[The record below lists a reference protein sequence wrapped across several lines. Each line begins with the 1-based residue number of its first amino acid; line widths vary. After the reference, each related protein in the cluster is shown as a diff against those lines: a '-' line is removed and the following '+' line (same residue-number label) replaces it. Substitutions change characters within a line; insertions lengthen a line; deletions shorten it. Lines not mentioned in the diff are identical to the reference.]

1 METIKMII
9 DYKEWGIFL
18 KRLVM
23 LVLIGIIGGIIWVTI
38 GSVITAP
45 FYSITKEGS
54 IKWEISKNVIEGE
67 NTSRAIQKGIDELV
81 EDGLITNFIGV
92 RSIIDNKLYEQI
104 GMIEM
109 YRVSMNGLE
118 NNLGR
123 NRGTGG
129 ANHNLVQAR
138 SDIYADYEIPMFT
151 SYTTK
156 LKETRENIEKYIKEL
171 KEDKEKGMESKRAVF
186 IVNSDNLSEMLDKM
200 KQQLQTNL
208 AMKPRNFTEIDDKF
222 YRIRGNLIGMELV
235 LKGIEEDFKEKMKD
249 KTAYEENYKPIMEDL
264 ERAVKE
270 NHIIVLETLGHLSK
284 MEKEGNV
291 ITQKLAEVIDKLKKG

>member
-1 METIKMII
+1 MEILKTII
-9 DYKEWGIFL
+9 DYKEWGIFV

-23 LVLIGIIGGIIWVTI
+23 LIGIGIVGIIGWITI
-38 GSVITAP
+38 GSIITAP

-54 IKWEISKNVIEGE
+54 IEWEAEKNVVIGE

-81 EDGLITNFIGV
+81 KDGLITNFIGV
-92 RSIIDNKLYEQI
+92 RNIIDNKLYEQI
-104 GMIEM
+104 GMIDI

-129 ANHNLVQAR
+129 ANNNLVQAR
-138 SDIYADYEIPMFT
+138 SDIYADYELPMFT

-171 KEDKEKGMESKRAVF
+171 ERDKEKGMEDKKAVF
-186 IVNSDNLSEMLDKM
+186 IVNSDNLAEMLDKM
-200 KQQLQTNL
+200 KQQVQTSL
-208 AMKPRNFTEIDDKF
+208 AMKPKNFMEIDDKF

-235 LKGIEEDFKEKMKD
+235 LKGIEEDFKDKMEN

-264 ERAVKE
+264 KRAVKE

-291 ITQKLAEVIDKLKKG
+291 ITQKLAELIDKLKKG